1 MTEKQEPEFDPA
13 TWTPDKPW
21 PKGYYKPVLG
31 ANAWMARF
39 DRAPGNQPGDGFRLF
54 FWLLFGSASQMLGL
68 AAVVV
73 GPRESFGLLH
83 AITRNVTP
91 WPLLLLFTTARRGD
105 TEFTFGGRETSPAG
119 SAWVLRYRQT
129 AASGALTEF
138 RNSRQLKHLPEGTI
152 WLREGDLLPLR
163 ITLETEEYVTAKYR
177 FRNEAEVEYRP
188 TPFGLA
194 PHLVVHRQLLNGEL
208 LVENRFSYS
217 AWRGQ
222 EIIP

>member
-1 MTEKQEPEFDPA
+1 VVSEYRLGSPSPGGGFHELRRTLAVDGEPVTNSAPA
-13 TWTPDKPW
+13 IPIRHTL
-21 PKGYYKPVLG
+21 VAG
-31 ANAWMARF
+31 AETLDDETKHNMLEELQFNKLQGAAT
-39 DRAPGNQPGDGFRLF
+39 D
-54 FWLLFGSASQMLGL
+54 FG
-68 AAVVV
+68 
-73 GPRESFGLLH
+73 
-83 AITRNVTP
+83 
-91 WPLLLLFTTARRGD
+91 PLLLLFITARRGD

-129 AASGALTEF
+129 APSGALTEF